1 MSHVTLIPI
10 VGIIAG
16 VCIVAV
22 VVLGLII
29 IAGMILRARSKR
41 PGGAMN
47 QDEMRMVQEIHAG
60 LDRMEKRIE
69 ALEAILMEQMKA
81 R

>member
-1 MSHVTLIPI
+1 MDAA
-10 VGIIAG
+10 IAVPLFAILAG
-16 VCIVAV
+16 CFIVALV
-22 VVLGLII
+22 ILFPVIILWLILS
-29 IAGMILRARSKR
+29 ARAKRSR
-41 PGGAMN
+41 TSMN
-47 QDEMRMVQEIHAG
+47 QNEMRMVQEIHAG